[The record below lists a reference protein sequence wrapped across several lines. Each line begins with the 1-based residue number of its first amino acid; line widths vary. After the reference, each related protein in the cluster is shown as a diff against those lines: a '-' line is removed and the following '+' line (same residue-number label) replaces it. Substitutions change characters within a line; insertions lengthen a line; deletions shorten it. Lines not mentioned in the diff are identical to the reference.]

1 VSDEHGTTSPSMG
14 VSGSMA
20 NCVTC
25 GVELHP
31 ERAEKYDYCS
41 REECRAENARGLTI
55 VAVGVNK
62 AADQYVVLDERA
74 EQEMASG
81 RYRDPGRTASGRLG
95 TGRSRA
101 GTTVPRAGADRVP
114 HPPSDGPAETWTQEE
129 QNLALAHEI
138 TGRLPIEEIAKR
150 LGRSQRAVA
159 AMLVAAKA
167 RWGSRTSP

>member
-1 VSDEHGTTSPSMG
+1 
-14 VSGSMA
+14 MA
-20 NCVTC
+20 RCVTC
-25 GVELHP
+25 ETELHP
-31 ERAEKYDYCS
+31 ERAERYDYCT
-41 REECRAENARGLTI
+41 RDACRAENARGLTI

-74 EQEMASG
+74 REEMAGG

-95 TGRSRA
+95 RPTARSARTAGAGSVVPERATRRSRPEDEPVA
-101 GTTVPRAGADRVP
+101 
-114 HPPSDGPAETWTQEE
+114 TWTMEE
-129 QNLALAHEI
+129 QNLALAYEV

-167 RWGSRTSP
+167 RWRPRTPA

>member
-1 VSDEHGTTSPSMG
+1 
-14 VSGSMA
+14 MA

-31 ERAEKYDYCS
+31 ERAEKYDYCTRQRCWS
-41 REECRAENARGLTI
+41 ENATGLTI

-62 AADQYVVLDERA
+62 AADQYVVLDDRA

-95 TGRSRA
+95 PSGSRA
-101 GTTVPRAGADRVP
+101 GGATVRGEAGSVRPRRP
-114 HPPSDGPAETWTQEE
+114 HPSDEPDETWTREE
-129 QNLALAHEI
+129 QNLALAYEI
-138 TGRLPIEEIAKR
+138 TGRLPIEEIARR

-167 RWGSRTSP
+167 RWSSRTSA